1 MLGTQ
6 KWYVQRSPIGCV
18 LQQGHLQEN
27 YNLCAYHIPSLS
39 GDAEF
44 GPQWGGLPQGQ
55 TGLGAG
61 LACCLDVVLGPAEAP
76 FSVAGFM
83 GKGDSLVGPGT
94 EWPCGGCGPGK
105 TFP

>member
-27 YNLCAYHIPSLS
+27 YNLCAYHVPSLS

-44 GPQWGGLPQGQ
+44 GPQWDELPQGQ
-55 TGLGAG
+55 PAPAGCWTGLLPRCGAG
-61 LACCLDVVLGPAEAP
+61 
-76 FSVAGFM
+76 
-83 GKGDSLVGPGT
+83 
-94 EWPCGGCGPGK
+94 PCGGFLLCGWGYGQRGQPGG
-105 TFP
+105 PRHRVVLWGVWPR